1 MAVKFDTPAV
11 SMDKSN
17 EENIM
22 AIRNC
27 IENIVDN
34 LNVYMN
40 NIYEEIDSLKG
51 SKEEK

>member
-11 SMDKSN
+11 SMDKTN

-27 IENIVDN
+27 MENMVDN

-40 NIYEEIDSLKG
+40 NIYEEIENLKG
-51 SKEEK
+51 SKEEQ